1 MLAKLTSVMSNSLWP
16 RGLACQ
22 ATLSMGFSKQEYWS
36 GLSSPPPGDSPD
48 SGIEPKSLV
57 SPALVA
63 GLFTNSAAEEMKQMP
78 YYHHQK
84 PNLNLNSWQGS
95 WRWISQRCCWALYCS
110 WTWLILHNRSV
121 GQKCRINTK
130 QLSKMVWKLG
140 INFQRHF
147 DVCLYLFWLD

>member
-1 MLAKLTSVMSNSLWP
+1 MSDS
-16 RGLACQ
+16 
-22 ATLSMGFSKQEYWS
+22 ATLWTIAHQASLYMGFSRQEYWS

-95 WRWISQRCCWALYCS
+95 
-110 WTWLILHNRSV
+110 
-121 GQKCRINTK
+121 
-130 QLSKMVWKLG
+130 
-140 INFQRHF
+140 
-147 DVCLYLFWLD
+147 